1 MSKNASALVQPLA
14 ARARADF
21 ERRSANRERVAIE
34 ALTRPLD
41 GQDAIWWG
49 ATVRN
54 LSATGIGLTLCFP
67 FRAGTFLAVDLTDP
81 DGVNR
86 TYLIRVVHAR
96 DQSDGTWF
104 IGGEFIKKRAD
115 GEDDLGTSAL

>member
-1 MSKNASALVQPLA
+1 MSQSLAALVQPLG

-21 ERRSANRERVAIE
+21 ERRSACRERVALE
-34 ALTRPLD
+34 AMTRPLE

-49 ATVRN
+49 ATVRD

-67 FRAGTFLAVDLTDP
+67 FRPGTYLAVDLAEPSGGT
-81 DGVNR
+81 R

-96 DQSDGTWF
+96 DLADGTWLV
-104 IGGEFIKKRAD
+104 GGEFVVKRDD
-115 GEDDLGTSAL
+115 GDMGPCTGEC

>member
-1 MSKNASALVQPLA
+1 MSQGASALVQPLA

-21 ERRSANRERVAIE
+21 ERRSTSRERVVLE

-49 ATVRN
+49 ATVRDI
-54 LSATGIGLTLCFP
+54 SATGIGLTLCFP
-67 FRAGTFLAVDLTDP
+67 FRPGTFLAVDLTEP
-81 DGVNR
+81 GGNR

-96 DQSDGTWF
+96 DLADGTWLV
-104 IGGEFIKKRAD
+104 GGEFVQKRAD
-115 GEDDLGTSAL
+115 

>member
-1 MSKNASALVQPLA
+1 MSQGVSALVQPLA

-21 ERRSANRERVAIE
+21 ERRSTNRERVVLE

-49 ATVRN
+49 ATVRDI
-54 LSATGIGLTLCFP
+54 SATGIGLTLCFP
-67 FRAGTFLAVDLTDP
+67 FRPGTFLAVDLTEP
-81 DGVNR
+81 GGNR

-96 DQSDGTWF
+96 DLADGTWLV
-104 IGGEFIKKRAD
+104 GGEFVQKRAD
-115 GEDDLGTSAL
+115 GSAS